1 MFSILIANAKGGS
14 GKTTIATN
22 LACALA
28 HRGRRVVLADTD
40 PQGSSL
46 SWVEKRGG
54 RKPAVS
60 AIDWSDHFTKL
71 PKKPDILVIDSPAA
85 VKKGQM
91 EVLAKMADIIL
102 LPVLPSPYDQEASER
117 FLHKIAQ
124 LKPLRKGRADVLILG
139 NRVRA
144 HSKVAARLA
153 DFLAVR
159 GFAVTASLRDTLLYP
174 EAAAWGLGL
183 YDFHDARTSVY
194 REDWEP
200 LLEALEAERLGAAH

>member
-1 MFSILIANAKGGS
+1 MFSILVANAKGGS

-28 HRGRRVVLADTD
+28 HRGNTVVIADTD
-40 PQGSSL
+40 SQGSSL

-54 RKPAVS
+54 RAPLIGSV
-60 AIDWSDHFTKL
+60 DWSDHFTKL
-71 PKKPDILVIDSPAA
+71 PEKPEILIVDSPAA
-85 VKKGQM
+85 VKRGQM
-91 EVLAKMADIIL
+91 EVLVKVADIVV
-102 LPVLPSPYDQEASER
+102 LPVLPSTFDQEASER
-117 FLHKIAQ
+117 FLNKLQQ
-124 LKPLRKGRADVLILG
+124 LKPVRKGRKSVLIVG

-153 DFLAVR
+153 EFLATR
-159 GFAVTASLRDTLLYP
+159 GHEVTTTLRDTLLYP

-183 YDFHDARTSVY
+183 YDFGDARTQVY

-200 LLEALEAERLGAAH
+200 LLKALEKEAVNE